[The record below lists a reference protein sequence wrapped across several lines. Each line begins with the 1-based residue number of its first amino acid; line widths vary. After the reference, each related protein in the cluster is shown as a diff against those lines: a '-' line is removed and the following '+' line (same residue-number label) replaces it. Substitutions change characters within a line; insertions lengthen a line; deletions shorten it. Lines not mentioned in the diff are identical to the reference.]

1 MATKFECSKSRD
13 KSYKALISLSETEEI
28 QTLWFIGKLYDM
40 KKKLLGLRVT
50 NHMQL
55 IGLIELKEKCT
66 LQKVQQIRKLSASSK
81 TDKKIKVLTQN
92 VRKLY
97 AF

>member
-1 MATKFECSKSRD
+1 M
-13 KSYKALISLSETEEI
+13 
-28 QTLWFIGKLYDM
+28 WFIEKLYDM
-40 KKKLLGLRVT
+40 KEKLLGLRVT

-55 IGLIELKEKCT
+55 IGLIELKEKYT

-81 TDKKIKVLTQN
+81 TDKKIKDLTQN